1 MAINLVKG
9 QKVDLTKGNA
19 GLKNLLVGLGWDV
32 FSRDGERFDLD
43 TSAFLLNDDNKAVD
57 YVYFNQQ
64 KSANGAIVLSG
75 DNLTGEGSGDDE
87 TLTVSLEK
95 VPNNVEQIAISVN
108 IYEAD
113 SRRQN
118 FGMVNN
124 AYVRIIDKDTNKE
137 LCKYDLDEDYSIE
150 TGIIFGRIYRH
161 NGEWKFAA
169 VGDGYVGG
177 LRTICDRYGI

>member
-32 FSRDGERFDLD
+32 SSREGERFDLD

-64 KSANGAIVLSG
+64 KSSNSAIVLSG

-150 TGIIFGRIYRH
+150 TGIIFGRIYRY